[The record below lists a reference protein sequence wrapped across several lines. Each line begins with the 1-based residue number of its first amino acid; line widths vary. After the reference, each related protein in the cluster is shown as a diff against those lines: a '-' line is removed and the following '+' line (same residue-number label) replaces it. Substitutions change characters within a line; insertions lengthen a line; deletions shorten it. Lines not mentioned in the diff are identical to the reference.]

1 MTDNLE
7 WFSLLDKSTEYEVK
21 LGTDIKVLM
30 SRYDLLINKEKQPKQ
45 DS

>member
-1 MTDNLE
+1 MTDNLK
-7 WFSLLDKSTEYEVK
+7 WFSLLDKSTESKVK
-21 LGTDIKVLM
+21 LGNDIKVLM